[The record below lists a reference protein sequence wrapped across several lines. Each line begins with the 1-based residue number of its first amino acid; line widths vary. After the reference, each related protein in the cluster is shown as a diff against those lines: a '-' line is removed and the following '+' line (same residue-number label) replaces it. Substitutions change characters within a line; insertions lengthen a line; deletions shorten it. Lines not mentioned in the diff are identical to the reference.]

1 MEKEGGEI
9 ARERAANLAIK
20 VMPDKPGLGPIN
32 IRNPNNESSRESE
45 KKSHSALGK

>member
-9 ARERAANLAIK
+9 AREQAANLATK

-32 IRNPNNESSRESE
+32 IRNPNNESSRESGK
-45 KKSHSALGK
+45 KKSQCIG